1 MDLSKYRET
10 YLRDRIS
17 KFDFRDTN
25 NDGILE
31 FVTTQYVLYSLDES
45 LTENKTVGKVEIFYD
60 IKEYKLVF
68 NRVEINI

>member
-1 MDLSKYRET
+1 MKSEIL
-10 YLRDRIS
+10 YL
-17 KFDFRDTN
+17 N
-25 NDGILE
+25 
-31 FVTTQYVLYSLDES
+31 ES